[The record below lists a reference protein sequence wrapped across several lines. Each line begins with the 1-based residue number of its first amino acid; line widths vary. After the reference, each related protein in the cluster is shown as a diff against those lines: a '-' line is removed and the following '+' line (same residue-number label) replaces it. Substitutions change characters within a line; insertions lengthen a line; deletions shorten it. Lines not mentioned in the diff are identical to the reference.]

1 MLSEKAKKCKNSRI
15 FKIGSALLSIKK
27 EWKYP
32 KIRAKSL
39 IRAFWALPTYFFSFH
54 VNRQTV
60 STVYHKTH
68 TEFLIL
74 SFLFFYLTKI
84 CNIYT
89 IFLLSK
95 YIHLF
100 VITIKKFE
108 FSIFL
113 LIPLAILSKWLLYA
127 IKILFSN
134 IFLIFWKW
142 FIRNSQW

>member
-1 MLSEKAKKCKNSRI
+1 MIFFFTKKLLRALPNRKYP
-15 FKIGSALLSIKK
+15 FKYKK

-39 IRAFWALPTYFFSFH
+39 IWAFRALPTYFFSFH
-54 VNRQTV
+54 TSRHTV

-113 LIPLAILSKWLLYA
+113 LIPLAILSKWLYA
-127 IKILFSN
+127 TKILFSN
-134 IFLIFWKW
+134 IFLSTW
-142 FIRNSQW
+142 IRLIWNC